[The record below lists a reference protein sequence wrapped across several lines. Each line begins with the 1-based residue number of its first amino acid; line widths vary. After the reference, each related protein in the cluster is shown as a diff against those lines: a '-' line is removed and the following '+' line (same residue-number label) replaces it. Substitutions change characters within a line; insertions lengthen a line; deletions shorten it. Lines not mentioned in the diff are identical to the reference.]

1 MEYIDIITQ
10 KGEKGRTEKLT
21 VELPQVLGQVVL
33 LASPHLKYMSK
44 ESMRDW
50 ILGSCDLVEETMDW
64 MKSSKVKSK
73 ITIIRKFL
81 DRRYDKMSREYLANY
96 LMNLVLTGE
105 GMGNLSGFGYDIK
118 GSSFS
123 QNPEYIFTSSVKE

>member
-50 ILGSCDLVEETMDW
+50 ILAACDLVEETLDW
-64 MKSSKVKSK
+64 TKSSKVKSK

-118 GSSFS
+118 GSAFS
-123 QNPEYIFTSSVKE
+123 QNPEYIFTPSDK

>member
-10 KGEKGRTEKLT
+10 KGEKGRAEKLT

-50 ILGSCDLVEETMDW
+50 ILGACDLVEETMDW
-64 MKSSKVKSK
+64 TKSSKVKSK
-73 ITIIRKFL
+73 LTIIRKFL

-123 QNPEYIFTSSVKE
+123 QNPEYIFTPSDK